1 TALYYEMVHDA
12 QTAAV
17 AIEEHIDRRYEGY
30 VQAYGD
36 GIIGG
41 PTSHYTRASYYPL
54 VYAKGAI
61 FFNAQRREMGDEAFF
76 NGLRTYYED
85 YKYLV
90 ARPEDL
96 QHTMEKAYGQPL
108 GEFFQRW
115 VFSAEGS

>member
-1 TALYYEMVHDA
+1 
-12 QTAAV
+12 
-17 AIEEHIDRRYEGY
+17 
-30 VQAYGD
+30 
-36 GIIGG
+36 
-41 PTSHYTRASYYPL
+41 
-54 VYAKGAI
+54 
-61 FFNAQRREMGDEAFF
+61 MGDEAFF